1 MVNNTRVVIA
11 DDTEPIL
18 IYLEKILSKEDDFE
32 VVGKA
37 KDGEELINIIKEQK
51 PDLVITDQEMPKCN
65 GLDAIKKLNNE
76 QIKTNYIIITGNTLI
91 MSNYEKQLGVL
102 KIIRKPIMDDRKF
115 IEQIRNSLKTK
126 DENKIIESKTP
137 RTENT
142 VCRSD
147 KKHKNIKEIL
157 NKFFKGK

>member
-1 MVNNTRVVIA
+1 MVNSTRVVIA
-11 DDTEPIL
+11 DDMEPIL
-18 IYLEKILSKEDDFE
+18 IYLEKILSREDDFE
-32 VVGKA
+32 VIGKA
-37 KDGEELINIIKEQK
+37 KDGEELIEIIKEQK

-65 GLDAIKKLNNE
+65 GLDAIKELNDE
-76 QIKTNYIIITGNTLI
+76 EIKTNYILITGNSLI

-102 KIIRKPIMDDRKF
+102 KIIRKPILDDKKF

-126 DENKIIESKTP
+126 DENNIIESKIPKNETK
-137 RTENT
+137 
-142 VCRSD
+142 VYSKD